1 MDVNTIKLKLK
12 SALNYFVTFIRW
24 VVLASVTGCVGG
36 IVGTIF
42 HKSVEFATDIRTQ
55 DDYMIFFLPLGGLLI
70 AFIYKKCKMSD
81 NTGTNYILD
90 TIRTDDKVPFIIAP
104 LIFVST
110 VITHLFGGSA
120 GREGAAL
127 QLGGGIGSQIGRIF
141 HLDDKDT
148 NVIVMCG
155 MSSVFSA
162 LFGTPLTAAM
172 FAMGVISI
180 GIIYYSSFVP
190 CLVASTVAY
199 LISLYSGVKPIRYHL
214 AQVPELSL
222 KSILLTVLLSALCA
236 LLSIVF
242 CVTMRKTETLYKKIN
257 NQYLRIF
264 TGGVLVVLITFIVG
278 TRDYNGAGMDIIE
291 NAMNGNVKYEAFLLK
306 IIFTALTICAGYK
319 GGEIV
324 PTFFIGSTFGCMFGI
339 LLGFN
344 PGFCA
349 AIGLISLFCG
359 VLNVPIAAIVLS
371 IEMFGSEGLL
381 LFAIAAGVSYMLS
394 GYYGLYRSQKIV
406 YSKLKTEFINI
417 NAK

>member
-1 MDVNTIKLKLK
+1 MDVIKIKIK
-12 SALNYFVTFIRW
+12 SALNYILTFLRW
-24 VVLASVTGCVGG
+24 VVLASITGCVGG
-36 IVGTIF
+36 IIGTVF
-42 HKSVEFATDIRTQ
+42 HKSVELVTEIRLS
-55 DDYMIFFLPLGGLLI
+55 DGFMIFLLPLGGLLI
-70 AFIYKKCKMSD
+70 AILYKKCNISD
-81 NTGTNYILD
+81 NTGTNYI
-90 TIRTDDKVPFIIAP
+90 IESMRTDDKVPVRIAP

-162 LFGTPLTAAM
+162 LFGTPLTAAI

-180 GIIYYSSFVP
+180 GITYYSTFLP
-190 CLVASTVAY
+190 CLVASIVSY
-199 LISLYSGVKPIRYHL
+199 LISIYFGIKPIRYVL
-214 AQVPELSL
+214 SSVPDLSL
-222 KSILLTVLLSALCA
+222 NSIGYTVLLAALCA

-242 CVTMRKTETLYKKIN
+242 CVTMRKTEVIFEKIKN
-257 NQYLRIF
+257 KYLRIF
-264 TGGVLVVLITFIVG
+264 TGGILVVLLTLIVG
-278 TRDYNGAGMDIIE
+278 IRDYNGIGMDIIE
-291 NAMNGNVKYEAFLLK
+291 NAMIGNANPEAFLLK
-306 IIFTALTICAGYK
+306 IIFTALTIGAGYK

-324 PTFFIGSTFGCMFGI
+324 PTFFIGSTFGCTFGI
-339 LLGFN
+339 IFGIN

-371 IEMFGSEGLL
+371 VEVFGSEGLL
-381 LFAIAAGVSYMLS
+381 LFAIASSVSYMLS
-394 GYYGLYRSQKIV
+394 GYYSLYRSQKII

>member
-1 MDVNTIKLKLK
+1 MNVIQMKAK
-12 SALNYFVTFIRW
+12 SALNYFVTFLRW
-24 VVLASVTGCVGG
+24 VILASITGCVGG

-42 HKSVEFATDIRTQ
+42 HKSVEFATEIRIL
-55 DDYMIFFLPLGGLLI
+55 DDFMIFFLPLGGLLI
-70 AFIYKKCKMSD
+70 AILYKRYNMID
-81 NTGTNYILD
+81 NTGTNYIID
-90 TIRTDDKVPFIIAP
+90 SMRTDDKVPVRIAP

-190 CLVASTVAY
+190 CLVASIVSY
-199 LISLYSGVKPIRYHL
+199 LISIYFGIKPIRYHL
-214 AQVPELSL
+214 ASVPELSL
-222 KSILLTVLLSALCA
+222 SSIFFTVLLSALCA

-242 CVTMRKTETLYKKIN
+242 CITMRKTEAIYEKIK

-264 TGGVLVVLITFIVG
+264 TGGILVVSLTLIVG

-291 NAMNGNVKYEAFLLK
+291 NAMNGNVKLEAFLLK
-306 IIFTALTICAGYK
+306 IIFTALTIGAGYK

-339 LLGFN
+339 LLGLN

-349 AIGLISLFCG
+349 AIGFISLFCG
-359 VLNVPIAAIVLS
+359 VLNVPIAAIILS
-371 IEMFGSEGLL
+371 IEVFGSGGLL
-381 LFAIAAGVSYMLS
+381 LFAIASSVSYMLS
-394 GYYGLYRSQKIV
+394 GYYGLYRSQKII

>member
-1 MDVNTIKLKLK
+1 MDVIKSKIK
-12 SALNYFVTFIRW
+12 SALNYIITFFRW
-24 VVLASVTGCVGG
+24 VALAGITGCVGG
-36 IVGTIF
+36 FIGAVF
-42 HKSVEFATDIRTQ
+42 HKSVEFATEIRAL
-55 DDYMIFFLPLGGLLI
+55 DDFMIFLLPLGGLFI
-70 AFIYKKCKMSD
+70 AMLYKRYNMSE
-81 NTGTNYILD
+81 NTGTNHIID
-90 TIRTDDKVPFIIAP
+90 SMRTEDKVPAVIAP

-155 MSSVFSA
+155 MSGVFSA
-162 LFGTPLTAAM
+162 LFGTPLTATM

-180 GIIYYSSFVP
+180 GITYYSTFVP
-190 CLVASTVAY
+190 CLVSSIAAY
-199 LISLYSGVKPIRYHL
+199 VISLHFGIKPFRYVL
-214 AQVPELSL
+214 SSVPELSL
-222 KSILLTVLLSALCA
+222 NSIFYTVLLSALCA

-242 CVTMRKTETLYKKIN
+242 CVTMRRTEALYEKIK
-257 NQYLRIF
+257 NQYVRIL
-264 TGGVLVVLITFIVG
+264 TGGIIVVVLTLIVG
-278 TRDYNGAGMDIIE
+278 TRDYNGIGMDVIE
-291 NAMNGNVKYEAFLLK
+291 KAMNGDTKPAAFLLK
-306 IIFTALTICAGYK
+306 IIFTALTIGAGYK

-324 PTFFIGSTFGCMFGI
+324 PTFFIGSTFGCLFGAAVGI
-339 LLGFN
+339 N

-349 AIGLISLFCG
+349 AIGLVSLFCG
-359 VLNVPIAAIVLS
+359 VVNAPIAAIILS
-371 IEMFGSEGLL
+371 IEVFGSDGLL
-381 LFAIAAGVSYMLS
+381 LFAIASSVSYMLS